1 MFIAL
6 GALTGVLGFIPLSIA
21 MRTAHRSTSTQAL
34 TVGFYGLAGV
44 AVSMLILIVG
54 LVICGILAR
63 DGIIMFVGAEAAVFL
78 VLTIAYVFY
87 RNVFASRNRK
97 E

>member
-6 GALTGVLGFIPLSIA
+6 GALTGIVGFIPLAVA
-21 MRTAHRSTSTQAL
+21 MRIAHRSTSTQAL

-54 LVICGILAR
+54 LVACGLLAR
-63 DGIIMFVGAEAAVFL
+63 ENIIMFVAAEAAVFL
-78 VLTIAYVFY
+78 ALTIAYVFY